1 MHFTIMMLRRP
12 IRLSFLL
19 SLDAG
24 NDLPKFEVRAGFS
37 GWSQGFRQARVGM
50 GFQDAAVVPKRSQVC
65 RSFLRLQ
72 AAGNHLRLE
81 PIRQGH
87 HPFQGA
93 RGLKHLRE
101 REFDRADKS
110 KSHGW
115 ISESK

>member
-1 MHFTIMMLRRP
+1 
-12 IRLSFLL
+12 
-19 SLDAG
+19 
-24 NDLPKFEVRAGFS
+24 
-37 GWSQGFRQARVGM
+37 M

-65 RSFLRLQ
+65 RSFLRLK

-115 ISESK
+115 IPRVVAALTPKIHLITCKALRKRMSDKDLTDQYLQRSQLPTDILTEGSDEH